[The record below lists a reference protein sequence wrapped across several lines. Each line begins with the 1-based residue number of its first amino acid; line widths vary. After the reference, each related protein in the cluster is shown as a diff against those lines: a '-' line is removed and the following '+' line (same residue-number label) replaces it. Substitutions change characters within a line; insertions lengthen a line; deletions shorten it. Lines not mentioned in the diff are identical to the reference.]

1 MDVLWPNWTSMY
13 ISGSAFVLRWSKSS
27 PWILRFF
34 SGCVLLALGFRTS
47 QVCQRVYWPTF
58 FTRYNT
64 RGGENAMQR
73 YAEMKIT
80 RSKNLKHH
88 LGSKTQKKMVPKG
101 LGTIFYF
108 AQNCRN
114 KISCCCCRC
123 LQRWNFQTPNF
134 AFFFSVKYTHFFF
147 TGS

>member
-1 MDVLWPNWTSMY
+1 MY

-108 AQNCRN
+108 SQNCRN
-114 KISCCCCRC
+114 KISCCSAAD
-123 LQRWNFQTPNF
+123 
-134 AFFFSVKYTHFFF
+134 AFSIEIFKHPILHFS
-147 TGS
+147 SP